1 MDIFGQRI
9 IERMMILPL
18 GHKYS
23 SQSPYIDL
31 LNQFRTYLRD
41 EQLLIV
47 IGYSFRDLAVNN
59 ALLDRANKITSGDST
74 TNFKI
79 VLVDERA
86 NDVIN
91 NNVPKELHKELHK
104 ERKIDDDKIVCR
116 MWIDCSPRFF
126 VYCCSSSSF
135 HVSQYQENKKFVSG

>member
-1 MDIFGQRI
+1 
-9 IERMMILPL
+9 MILPL

-91 NNVPKELHKELHK
+91 NNVPKELHK
-104 ERKIDDDKIVCR
+104 V
-116 MWIDCSPRFF
+116 FTT
-126 VYCCSSSSF
+126 VNTSF
-135 HVSQYQENKKFVSG
+135 EGIQTPNKVINAIKDRQCGDGLG